1 MYDSIAETPQPD
13 PAAMQIDPQSEA
25 EWIAV
30 IAQMDAG
37 KEDNVKA
44 LSEMLSVSIEQ
55 KQIEEINVYYLTPA
69 EVDPRHANH
78 LFVYVHGGAFVLN
91 GGEAGL
97 PEPIVI
103 AHRAKMPVISIDY
116 RMPPKYPT
124 PAGRDDVVTV
134 YQHLLKERSAQTM
147 AMGGSSG
154 GGNISMAAVQRLIEL
169 GLDVPGALYLGTPGS
184 DMSKTGDSY
193 YTNDGID
200 RLLGTYE
207 GFVENASRL
216 YAGGR
221 DLKDPLVSP
230 HYGPVDGFPPTL
242 LVTGTRDMLL
252 SNTARTH
259 IKLRQ
264 AGVEAD
270 LLVYEGVSHADYIVV
285 MNSPESLH
293 AYAELNAFL
302 LQHLQ

>member
-1 MYDSIAETPQPD
+1 
-13 PAAMQIDPQSEA
+13 
-25 EWIAV
+25 
-30 IAQMDAG
+30 
-37 KEDNVKA
+37 
-44 LSEMLSVSIEQ
+44 
-55 KQIEEINVYYLTPA
+55 
-69 EVDPRHANH
+69 
-78 LFVYVHGGAFVLN
+78 
-91 GGEAGL
+91 
-97 PEPIVI
+97 
-103 AHRAKMPVISIDY
+103 
-116 RMPPKYPT
+116 
-124 PAGRDDVVTV
+124 
-134 YQHLLKERSAQTM
+134 
-147 AMGGSSG
+147 
-154 GGNISMAAVQRLIEL
+154 
-169 GLDVPGALYLGTPGS
+169 
-184 DMSKTGDSY
+184 
-193 YTNDGID
+193 
-200 RLLGTYE
+200 
-207 GFVENASRL
+207 L